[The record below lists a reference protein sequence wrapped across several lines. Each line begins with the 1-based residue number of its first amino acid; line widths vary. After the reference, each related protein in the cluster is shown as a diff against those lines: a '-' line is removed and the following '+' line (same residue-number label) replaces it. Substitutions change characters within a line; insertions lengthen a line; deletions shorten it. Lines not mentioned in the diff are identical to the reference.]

1 MQLTAAGVISPP
13 MRLLHLVVLA
23 SAVLPAAVR
32 AQADTATSA
41 PSKPLPSDR
50 ASGAAE
56 IKEATLRDRLTYLSS
71 AELGGRA
78 TGGAGF
84 QLAAEFVRSHFKSL
98 ELEPAFEDGFYQ
110 PVPWKRVSIKTAE
123 SALEVRGKDG
133 NVLAKL
139 TAEQSLRI
147 AATNPASIDGPL
159 AFVHFDGDRRA
170 LQALPLKDLAVIV
183 ISEKPVLGVRAYYG
197 VSESVRRAGGKL
209 LAVAEPE
216 LFKSLDQLPPASMPG
231 GADRARQGR
240 AQRFLRVALDRDQA
254 LILGVASGA
263 KAPTAEAPVSRPAE
277 GATLHLSV
285 AVDSVPAPAHNVAA
299 ILRGS
304 DPALRDEFVVVGS
317 HLDHIP
323 PRGGKY
329 SPGADDDGSGTVAVL
344 SIADAFAK
352 NATPPRR
359 SILFVTFCGEENGL
373 IGSAWFAKNC
383 PIPLESIVTELQ
395 LDMVGRSEE
404 GRGESADDNRNTLH
418 LVGTE
423 KLSADL
429 HEACLRINS
438 KRAGFEIEWDEEDVF
453 YRSDHWN
460 FAREGVPVAFFFTGF
475 HPDYHR
481 TTDTVDK
488 IEFPKLA
495 RVATYVYDLAFEL
508 AQNDE
513 RPRVD
518 SARWESLERKGRK
531 EPAAPVRTK

>member
-1 MQLTAAGVISPP
+1 

-23 SAVLPAAVR
+23 SALVPSAALS
-32 AQADTATSA
+32 QSDTAPA
-41 PSKPLPSDR
+41 PRSQPLPSDR
-50 ASGAAE
+50 SGGAAE
-56 IKEATLRDRLTYLSS
+56 ITEATLRKRLTYLAS
-71 AELGGRA
+71 EQLGGRA
-78 TGGAGF
+78 TGGPGF
-84 QLAAEFVRSHFKSL
+84 QLAAEFVRNHFKSL
-98 ELEPAFEDGFYQ
+98 ELEPAFEDGYFQ
-110 PVPWKRVSIKTAE
+110 PVPWKNVAIKPAE
-123 SALEVRGKDG
+123 SSLEVRSADGK
-133 NVLAKL
+133 VLAKL

-147 AATNPASIDGPL
+147 AATNPAAIDGPL
-159 AFVHFDGDRRA
+159 AFVHFGGDRRA
-170 LQALPLKDLAVIV
+170 LQELDLEGLAVIV
-183 ISEKPVLGVRAYYG
+183 IADQPVLGVRAYYG
-197 VSESVRRAGGKL
+197 VSEAVRRAGGKL

-216 LFKSLDQLPPASMPG
+216 LFASLDQLPAASMPG

-263 KAPTAEAPVSRPAE
+263 KAPTAEAPISRPTE

-285 AVDSVPAPAHNVAA
+285 AVESTAAPAHNVAA

-304 DPALRDEFVVVGS
+304 DPELREEFVVVGS

-323 PRGGKY
+323 ARDGKY

-352 NATPPRR
+352 NPTRPRR
-359 SILFVTFCGEENGL
+359 SVLFVTFCGEENGL

-383 PIPLESIVTELQ
+383 PVPLESIVTELQ

-404 GRGESADDNRNTLH
+404 GRGEEADDNRNSLH

-438 KRAGFEIEWDEEDVF
+438 KRAGFDLEWDEEDVF

-475 HPDYHR
+475 HPDYHQP
-481 TTDTVDK
+481 TDTVDK

-495 RVATYVYDLAFEL
+495 RIATYVYDLAFEL
-508 AQNDE
+508 AQGDE
-513 RPRVD
+513 RPQVD
-518 SARWESLERKGRK
+518 AARWEALERKGRK
-531 EPAAPVRTK
+531 EPAAPVRKQ